1 MDALASKPDLTA
13 QAHHAIREAI
23 MAMDLAP
30 GTPLAQEDLAERLGV
45 SRQPV
50 SHALVLLRREG
61 LVVDRGRKGQM
72 VAPIDPDRLLALY
85 QVRGAIDRLAARLAT
100 ARLATDR
107 LATDRLATAGRDPVE
122 NPAKRF
128 ERLIEDG
135 REACAGGEIDALVKA
150 DLAFHQA
157 IHALSGNDEIERTA
171 AGFWPHMVRSM
182 RVVLEDSKGRD
193 AIWDEH
199 AAIAEAI
206 LSGDPAKAGSLAA
219 DHAERTGELTHQRLS
234 RP

>member
-1 MDALASKPDLTA
+1 MHALAAKPDLTA

-85 QVRGAIDRLAARLAT
+85 QVRGAIDQLAARLAT
-100 ARLATDR
+100 TRLD
-107 LATDRLATAGRDPVE
+107 LSD
-122 NPAKRF
+122 NPSRRF
-128 ERLIEDG
+128 QRLIEDG
-135 REACAGGEIDALVKA
+135 RDACASGETGALVKA

-157 IHALSGNDEIERTA
+157 IHTLSGNVEIERTA

-182 RVVLEDSKGRD
+182 RVVLEDKKGRQV
-193 AIWDEH
+193 IWDEH
-199 AAIAEAI
+199 AAIADAI
-206 LSGDPAKAGSLAA
+206 LAGDPAEAGNLAA

>member
-1 MDALASKPDLTA
+1 MQALATKPDLTA
-13 QAHHAIREAI
+13 QAHQAIREAI

-100 ARLATDR
+100 NHLAT
-107 LATDRLATAGRDPVE
+107 GQRDQPD
-122 NPAKRF
+122 NSARRF
-128 ERLIEDG
+128 KRLIEDG
-135 REACAGGEIDALVKA
+135 RDACVGGEIDALVKA

-157 IHALSGNDEIERTA
+157 IHALSGNEEIERTA

-182 RVVLEDSKGRD
+182 RVVLEDSKGRA

-199 AAIAEAI
+199 EAIAEAI

>member
-1 MDALASKPDLTA
+1 MQSLAAKLDLTA
-13 QAHHAIREAI
+13 QAHQAIRDAI

-100 ARLATDR
+100 TRLDMSDT
-107 LATDRLATAGRDPVE
+107 PS
-122 NPAKRF
+122 KRF
-128 ERLIEDG
+128 QRLIKDG
-135 REACAGGEIDALVKA
+135 WDACTSGEIDALVTA

-182 RVVLEDSKGRD
+182 RVVLEDSKGHG
-193 AIWDEH
+193 AIWREH
-199 AAIAEAI
+199 EEIAEAI
-206 LSGDPAKAGSLAA
+206 LSGDPVKAGHLAA

>member
-1 MDALASKPDLTA
+1 MDALAAKPDLTA
-13 QAHHAIREAI
+13 QAHQAIRDAI

-100 ARLATDR
+100 ARLGPKESPT
-107 LATDRLATAGRDPVE
+107 
-122 NPAKRF
+122 KRF
-128 ERLIEDG
+128 KRLIEHG

-219 DHAERTGELTHQRLS
+219 DHAERTGELTYQRLS

>member
-1 MDALASKPDLTA
+1 MDALATKLDLTA

-100 ARLATDR
+100 SRLDQTVNPSR
-107 LATDRLATAGRDPVE
+107 LF
-122 NPAKRF
+122 K
-128 ERLIEDG
+128 RLIEDG
-135 REACAGGEIDALVKA
+135 RDACAGGEIDALVKA

-157 IHALSGNDEIERTA
+157 IHALSGNAEIERTA

-182 RVVLEDSKGRD
+182 RVVLEDSKGRV

-199 AAIAEAI
+199 EAIADAV

>member
-1 MDALASKPDLTA
+1 MQSLAAKPDLTA
-13 QAHHAIREAI
+13 QAHQAIRDAI

-85 QVRGAIDRLAARLAT
+85 QVRGAIDRLAARLA
-100 ARLATDR
+100 
-107 LATDRLATAGRDPVE
+107 
-122 NPAKRF
+122 AKRLDPSDSAARRF
-128 ERLIEDG
+128 RRLIEDG
-135 REACAGGEIDALVKA
+135 RDACADGTMEALVKA

-157 IHALSGNDEIERTA
+157 IHDLSGNEEIERTA
-171 AGFWPHMVRSM
+171 AGFWPHMVRAM
-182 RVVLEDSKGRD
+182 RVVLADQEGRA

-199 AAIAEAI
+199 AAIADAI
-206 LSGDPAKAGSLAA
+206 LAGDPVLAGTLAA
-219 DHAERTGELTHQRLS
+219 EHAERTGDLTYERLS
-234 RP
+234 RA

>member
-1 MDALASKPDLTA
+1 MQSLATKPDLTA
-13 QAHHAIREAI
+13 QAHQAIRDAI

-72 VAPIDPDRLLALY
+72 VAPIDPDRLLDLY
-85 QVRGAIDRLAARLAT
+85 QVRGAIDRLAARLAAT
-100 ARLATDR
+100 RL
-107 LATDRLATAGRDPVE
+107 DPSDA
-122 NPAKRF
+122 PAKRF
-128 ERLIEDG
+128 RRLIEDG
-135 REACAGGEIDALVKA
+135 REACAEGTMDALVKA

-157 IHALSGNDEIERTA
+157 IHALSGNEEIERTA

-193 AIWDEH
+193 VIWDEH

-206 LSGDPAKAGSLAA
+206 LAGDAAKAGALAA
-219 DHAERTGELTHQRLS
+219 DHAERTGELTYQRLTRREDRQS
-234 RP
+234 L